1 MMLWLVVLPA
11 ACVTPRLPGPEHPPA
26 PDRFT
31 LAASPDPAVRATA
44 ADELVFDPTSAASQ
58 MLLTLHM
65 RDVDPTVRA
74 HAAGAI
80 LRRHDTSLDYAL
92 EASAQRDPDPTVR
105 AASSAAFK
113 RLHAWRKSP
122 GTAGALSL
130 LCPGCGHFYL
140 GDPVGLAYLVPSVAL
155 VGGGVALLS
164 GETVSLSGASS
175 SAKVP
180 VALAL
185 ATMGQNLWFY
195 SIFDAYRDARVARGD
210 EGYRIP
216 ITHESLDDLF
226 TAPFRPSVLKSPW
239 FWAGV
244 PAMLALGIGI
254 SYVAERDD
262 SGAPTP
268 PTIFDVDK
276 VNVMGKSFSPGAG
289 YALGSGFFAVLFS
302 SVGVGEESLFRGVIQ
317 TELEERWG
325 LPGIAV
331 ASAIFG
337 AIHVTNFQDAK
348 TAAIAVP
355 TLSVLGGVLGMAY
368 HSSGHKLAT
377 SVAMHFWYDTLLS
390 MAAFAVDPQNQPFV
404 VNYARPLR

>member
-1 MMLWLVVLPA
+1 MLWLALVLT
-11 ACVTPRLPGPEHPPA
+11 ACVTPRLPGPAHPPA
-26 PDRFT
+26 PDRYT

-44 ADELVFDPTSAASQ
+44 ADELVFDPTPPAST

-65 RDVDPTVRA
+65 RDIDPTVRA
-74 HAAGAI
+74 HAADAI

-92 EASAQRDPDPTVR
+92 EASAARDPDPRVR
-105 AASSAAFK
+105 QASATAYS

-140 GDPVGLAYLVPSVAL
+140 GKADGWAYLLPSVAL
-155 VGGGVALLS
+155 VGTGIALLS
-164 GETVSLSGASS
+164 GEEVSLSGASS

-180 VALAL
+180 VALVL
-185 ATMGQNLWFY
+185 ATAGQNLWFY

-210 EGYRIP
+210 EGYDIP
-216 ITHESLDDLF
+216 ITRESLDELY

-244 PAMLALGIGI
+244 PAMLALGITV
-254 SYVAERDD
+254 SLAAEQGSDT
-262 SGAPTP
+262 PTTAP
-268 PTIFDVDK
+268 PTIFEVDR
-276 VNVMGKSFSPGAG
+276 VNFLGKNFSPGVG
-289 YALGSGFFAVLFS
+289 YALGSAYYAALFS
-302 SVGVGEESLFRGVIQ
+302 TVGVGEEALFRGVIQ

-325 LPGIAV
+325 IPGIAV

-337 AIHVTNFQDAK
+337 AIHITNFKDSR
-348 TAAIAVP
+348 TVAIAIP
-355 TLSVLGGVLGMAY
+355 TLSVLGATLGLAY
-368 HSSGHKLAT
+368 RYTGHKLAT

-390 MAAFAVDPQNQPFV
+390 MAAFAVDPQGQPFV
-404 VNYARPLR
+404 VQYARPL